1 MAKANQSDKEVRRC
15 TNFQPWLIV
24 PRINTF
30 AQQSLFHQYSRGGV
44 TLITL
49 KPDHYL
55 LEQFMIMQHLDSSM
69 THLKSDRGQT

>member
-1 MAKANQSDKEVRRC
+1 MAKANQSDKEVTRC

-24 PRINTF
+24 PRINAF
-30 AQQSLFHQYSRGGV
+30 AQQSLFHQYSRGRV

-55 LEQFMIMQHLDSSM
+55 LYDHAANTVGNTLIHP
-69 THLKSDRGQT
+69 

>member
-1 MAKANQSDKEVRRC
+1 MAKANQSDKEGARC

-30 AQQSLFHQYSRGGV
+30 AQQSLFHQYSRGRV

-49 KPDHYL
+49 KPDNYL
-55 LEQFMIMQHLDSSM
+55 LEQFMIMQPIQLE
-69 THLKSDRGQT
+69 TP

>member
-1 MAKANQSDKEVRRC
+1 MAKANQSDKEVRHC

-24 PRINTF
+24 PRINALT
-30 AQQSLFHQYSRGGV
+30 QQSLFHQYSRGRV

-55 LEQFMIMQHLDSSM
+55 FEQFMIMQPILFE
-69 THLKSDRGQT
+69 TP